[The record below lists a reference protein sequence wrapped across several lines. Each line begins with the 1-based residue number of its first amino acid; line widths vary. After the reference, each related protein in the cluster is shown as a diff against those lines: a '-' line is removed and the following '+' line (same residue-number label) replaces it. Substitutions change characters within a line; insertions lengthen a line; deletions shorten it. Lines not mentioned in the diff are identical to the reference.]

1 MDTSSKAKN
10 GFFTRPT
17 EINAK
22 ISVFTMAWCAA
33 YAYMFLVLLPSILE
47 GLVSVLEFPP
57 DQVGYVGSAQMLGM
71 LIGAVIATFSVRRL
85 NLRIGITLGLVV
97 IVLMELASSVVDEVL
112 VLSLIRLVAGVNAGF
127 VAGLS
132 MAGLAATRNPDSG
145 FGLGITIQFVL
156 GAALFLVLP
165 YVIPVTGIAII
176 FYCLAA
182 MGVICLLLVG
192 RLPVTGHA
200 DDLSGE
206 GAPRL
211 FRPPVILTLGAI
223 LLFYVFNNAV
233 WAYVYLVG
241 TDAGIPDATV
251 GLALSVSMLGG
262 ILGAVLSVI
271 AGGRFGRAVPITVS
285 LILFMV
291 GTAMLAVPFGTGAY
305 FVSTFLMNGSLA
317 FCIAFLL
324 GTCAV
329 LDTIG
334 RVVVLGNMMV
344 TLGLAVGPA
353 LAANLLDGGDY
364 SKVLWVSVVGVGFS
378 VVSILAGLFLAKQE
392 KLSNDQSRESDN

>member
-1 MDTSSKAKN
+1 MHMNSNTVS

-17 EINAK
+17 DINAR

-47 GLVSVLEFPP
+47 GLVAVLGFPP

-71 LIGAVIATFSVRRL
+71 LFGAVIATVSVRRF

-97 IVLMELASSVVDEVL
+97 IIGMELASSRVGDVL
-112 VLSLIRLVAGVNAGF
+112 TLSLIRLVAGASAGF

-145 FGLGITIQFVL
+145 FGQGITIQFVL

-165 YVIPVTGIAII
+165 YVIPVTGIAIV

-182 MGVICLLLVG
+182 MGVTCLLLVG

-200 DDLSGE
+200 DDLHGE

-211 FRPPVILTLGAI
+211 LRPSVILTLGAI

-241 TDAGIPDATV
+241 TDAGIPGETV

-262 ILGAVLSVI
+262 ILGAVLSVF

-285 LILFMV
+285 LILFMI

-305 FVSTFLMNGSLA
+305 FVSTFLMNSSLA

-324 GTCAV
+324 GTCAI
-329 LDTIG
+329 LDTVG
-334 RVVVLGNMMV
+334 RVVVLGNMMI

-353 LAANLLDGGDY
+353 LAANLLNAGGY
-364 SKVLWVSVVGVGFS
+364 STVLWVSVVGVGFS

-392 KLSNDQSRESDN
+392 KLLNGY